1 MIFFMPQMCLDEGG
15 NPNPHVFNSSNKRK
29 AHSNASQQDFDAS
42 YSVRSKSD
50 MAMPVKRAYHD
61 QIDLEKPATSDDVSE
76 IVVRSGFSNL
86 ANHIVRSQQSSC
98 CVSPENVSLA
108 ETGLLCTEPNS
119 FHVSP
124 GEFLH
129 LSPSVVS
136 SSAIY
141 SSICF

>member
-1 MIFFMPQMCLDEGG
+1 MPQMCLDEGG
-15 NPNPHVFNSSNKRK
+15 NPNQHVFNCSNKHK
-29 AHSNASQQDFDAS
+29 AHSNAAQQDFDAG
-42 YSVRSKSD
+42 YSVRSKPD

-61 QIDLEKPATSDDVSE
+61 QIDLEKPVTSDDVSE
-76 IVVRSGFSNL
+76 IVVHSGFSNH

-108 ETGLLCTEPNS
+108 GNGLLCREPNS
-119 FHVSP
+119 FRVSP

-136 SSAIY
+136 SSEMY